1 MLSAPF
7 VSSITV
13 LALAAMS
20 LAFARRAPAGMKLP
34 MQWGLKGV
42 PTWSAPRGI
51 ALSFTPLLAAFTLM
65 PFSLASLWVEPDER
79 LTFRLVLAFVSLVYL
94 AVHALHLHLLR
105 RWLRAQTKAESA
117 RWGFSNTP
125 STSVSNR
132 TAMR

>member
-1 MLSAPF
+1 MSAPF

-34 MQWGLKGV
+34 MQWSLKGV

-105 RWLRAQTKAESA
+105 RWLRTQTK
-117 RWGFSNTP
+117 T
-125 STSVSNR
+125 
-132 TAMR
+132 